1 MDWFLSKDAALK
13 WLETPSVYHLKKD
26 ELYELDD
33 TAFEFM
39 RQCAGVKGGSA
50 ARDEF
55 IDYCL
60 EEGILT
66 SETVRTAGPPPEKSP
81 VPSLRYL
88 ELQVTDRCNLRCR
101 HCYINPPSPTFRK
114 GGKGGFELSVTQIKN
129 ILTEFEQMQGLRV
142 LITGGEPLMH
152 SSFSG
157 INNMLPDFRLRK
169 VLFTNG
175 LLLTKSVIGSLNVD
189 EVQVSIDGLEE
200 AHEAL
205 RGKGSFSAALAAVR
219 ECRDAGMEVSVSTM
233 VHAKNLED
241 FDGMD
246 GLFREEGIKE
256 WTVDVPCPA
265 GRLTENSAFRVTPEQ
280 GGKYLGYG
288 YGEGLHASSP
298 GYGCG
303 LHLMSVT
310 ADGRVSKC
318 TFYAD
323 RAVGR
328 IEDGLRECW
337 KRISPVRLEEL
348 ACDCEHIATCRGG
361 CRYRAEVLGDPKGKD
376 LYKCFL
382 YDIIKP

>member
-1 MDWFLSKDAALK
+1 MAWFLSKDVALK
-13 WLETPSVYHLKKD
+13 WLEIPSLYNIGKD

-33 TAFEFM
+33 SAFEFL
-39 RQCAGVKGGSA
+39 RRCAGRKGCSVVH
-50 ARDEF
+50 DEF

-66 SETVRTAGPPPEKSP
+66 SETVRTARLPPEKSP

-88 ELQVTDRCNLRCR
+88 ELQVTDRCNLICR
-101 HCYINPPSPTFRK
+101 HCYIGDSRTHN
-114 GGKGGFELSVTQIKN
+114 ELSLKQIREV
-129 ILTEFEQMQGLRV
+129 LTEFEQMQGLRV

-152 SSFSG
+152 SSFSEM
-157 INNMLPDFRLRK
+157 NNMLPDFHLRK
-169 VLFTNG
+169 ILLTNG
-175 LLLTKSVIGSLNVD
+175 LLLTKSMISTINID
-189 EVQVSIDGLEE
+189 EVQISIDGLEE

-219 ECRDAGMEVSVSTM
+219 CCRDAGMEVSVSTM
-233 VHAKNLED
+233 VHSKNLDD
-241 FDGMD
+241 FDKMD
-246 GLFREEGIKE
+246 RLFREEGIKD
-256 WTVDVPCPA
+256 WTVDVPCPV
-265 GRLTENSAFRVTPEQ
+265 GRLKENSVFRITPEQ

-288 YGEGLHASSP
+288 YGEELHASSP

-310 ADGRVSKC
+310 AKGRVSKC
-318 TFYAD
+318 TFYSD

-337 KRISPVRLEEL
+337 KKISPVRLDEL
-348 ACDCEHIATCRGG
+348 ACDCEHIGTCRGG

-376 LYKCFL
+376 LYKCFS
-382 YDIIKP
+382 YDIIRSRTEGRKP